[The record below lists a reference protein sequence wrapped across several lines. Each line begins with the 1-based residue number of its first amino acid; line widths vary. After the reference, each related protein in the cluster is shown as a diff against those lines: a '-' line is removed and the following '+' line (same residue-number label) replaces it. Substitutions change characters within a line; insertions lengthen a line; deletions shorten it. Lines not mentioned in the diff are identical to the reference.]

1 MASNTLKI
9 NKRVSKHW
17 KLNPNITV
25 ENFNLDEVNK
35 DNLINHLLVLK
46 QSDVSYSFMMNIFG
60 SFNGKSLCHQYD
72 TFEVPPKAFKFINDK
87 GKEVSNS
94 ERFITT
100 IGIWVFNVFF
110 LRDFGFSWLFGG
122 YVNENVRSGL
132 FEDINQELVY
142 ALAEDKIDTETYK
155 RFLDYTQF
163 FMPYETIL
171 SPNHTEA
178 ILTCTKLIEKKKQEF
193 LKVHGEEIEKG
204 NIVVAEQMEKELL
217 EYAKEILGDDPSLDV
232 YESGAGGKFSNNFKN
247 MYVMKG
253 AIRDPNPEAKQEFNI
268 ATSNFLDGIAADEY
282 SMIANALTS
291 GPYSRAKK
299 TEIGGYWEKLFGAAF
314 QTVLLD
320 EPGSDCGSDKYIE
333 VELTKKNL
341 PEYMYNYIIKS
352 NGELEELTSDN
363 ADKYIGKKVKMRFNI
378 FCKSKTGIC
387 NKCAGNFFY
396 RRGARNIGLAT
407 IQIPSVLKLRS
418 MKSFH
423 DGSVKTTEIDPMK
436 AFGFKD

>member
-1 MASNTLKI
+1 MAE
-9 NKRVSKHW
+9 KRVSKHW
-17 KLNPNITV
+17 NLNPNITV
-25 ENFNLDEVNK
+25 SEFNLDQVNK

-46 QSDVSYSFMMNIFG
+46 QSDVTYSFMMNIFG
-60 SFNGKSLCHQYD
+60 SFGGKKLCNQYD
-72 TFEVPPKAFKFINDK
+72 TFDVPAGYFKFKNQK
-87 GKEVSNS
+87 GKEVSNTNK
-94 ERFITT
+94 FTTT
-100 IGIWVFNVFF
+100 IGIWVFNIFF
-110 LRDFGFSWLFGG
+110 LRDFGFSHLFGG
-122 YVNENVRSGL
+122 YLNENVRSGL
-132 FEDINQELVY
+132 FGDINQQLVY
-142 ALAEDKIDTETYK
+142 ALAEDKIEVDSYK

-171 SPNHTEA
+171 SPNHTEK
-178 ILTCTKLIEKKKQEF
+178 ILACTKLIEKKKKEF
-193 LKVHGEEIEKG
+193 LKVHGEEIKNG

-217 EYAKEILGDDPSLDV
+217 AYAKEILKDDPSLDV
-232 YESGAGGKFSNNFKN
+232 YESGAGGSFGNNFKN

-253 AIRDPNPEAKQEFNI
+253 AVRDPDPNAKQEFNV
-268 ATSNFLDGIAADEY
+268 ATSNFFDGIAADEY
-282 SMIANALTS
+282 SIIANALS
-291 GPYSRAKK
+291 AGPYSRSKK

-320 EPGSDCGSDKYIE
+320 EPGSDCGSDKYIT

-341 PEYMYNYIIKS
+341 PEFMYNYIIKS

-363 ADKYIGKKVKMRFNI
+363 CDKYIGKKVKMRFSA

-407 IQIPSVLKLRS
+407 IQIPSTLKLRS

-423 DGSVKTTEIDPMK
+423 DSTVKTTEIDPMK
-436 AFGFKD
+436 AFGLK